1 MNIHIKI
8 ISIVFS
14 VLLVALS
21 VLADNKT
28 INKGPVVK
36 AGSPSPINLT
46 NARVPFD
53 YIVTG
58 GQPTFDQLKK
68 ASELGFKT
76 VINLRTDKEQPSPA
90 QELSW
95 VEELGMKYVHI
106 PVAGAR
112 GITLENT
119 KALASALLNPEDYPL
134 IVHCKSGNRV
144 GALFSLKVFYI
155 DEKST
160 IEAVKIGE
168 KAGLT
173 SLESVV
179 QKKLKR

>member
-8 ISIVFS
+8 VSIVFT
-14 VLLVALS
+14 VLSVALS

-28 INKGPVVK
+28 VNKGPLIA
-36 AGSPSPINLT
+36 AGSLSPIDLP

-76 VINLRTDKEQPSPA
+76 VINLRTDAEQPGPA
-90 QELSW
+90 QESSW

-106 PVAGAR
+106 PVAGTK
-112 GITLENT
+112 GITLENA
-119 KALASALLNPEDYPL
+119 KALAVALLNPQDYPL
-134 IVHCKSGNRV
+134 IVHCASGNRV
-144 GALFSLKVFYI
+144 GALFSLKAFYI
-155 DEKST
+155 DGKNT

-168 KAGLT
+168 KAGLGP
-173 SLESVV
+173 LAPAV
-179 QKKLKR
+179 QEMLKR